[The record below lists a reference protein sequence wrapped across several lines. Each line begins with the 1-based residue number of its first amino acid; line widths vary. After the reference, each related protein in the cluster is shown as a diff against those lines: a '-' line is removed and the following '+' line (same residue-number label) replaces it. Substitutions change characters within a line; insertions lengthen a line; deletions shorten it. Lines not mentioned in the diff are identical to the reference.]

1 MYNFTIYESFR
12 QNGYCYFWEE
22 QHGKRGS
29 NEIASNL
36 YEYLRMVDQLESIK
50 EIKFFCDNCTGQNK
64 NVDVF
69 TMIKYFLHLSK
80 NINIITITYLIVGHT
95 YMPVDSMHSVIEKS
109 IKKTVTFERH
119 QSGILSWRMQEFGQ
133 RNMKYLNASSRI
145 FWIGKVWLGTKG
157 LLWIERKCQ

>member
-50 EIKFFCDNCTGQNK
+50 EIKFFCDNCTGQKKECCCIHNDK
-64 NVDVF
+64 IF
-69 TMIKYFLHLSK
+69 FAPFKEYKYNYDYVSHCWSHL
-80 NINIITITYLIVGHT
+80 Y
-95 YMPVDSMHSVIEKS
+95 
-109 IKKTVTFERH
+109 
-119 QSGILSWRMQEFGQ
+119 
-133 RNMKYLNASSRI
+133 A
-145 FWIGKVWLGTKG
+145 
-157 LLWIERKCQ
+157 C